1 MNPGPGFIRFVF
13 GIILTMSAVGASDE
27 ASLSSILF
35 FGFFGIVIMAS
46 GVQAMNKANNG

>member
-13 GIILTMSAVGASDE
+13 GLILAMSAVGASDE

-46 GVQAMNKANNG
+46 GVQAMRVAND

>member
-46 GVQAMNKANNG
+46 GVKAMNAARD

>member
-13 GIILTMSAVGASDE
+13 GLILAMSAVGASDE

-46 GVQAMNKANNG
+46 GVQAMKAAND

>member
-13 GIILTMSAVGASDE
+13 GLILAMAAVGASDE

-46 GVQAMNKANNG
+46 GVSAMKAANE